1 MPPARPLTHLTLIF
15 AGALLLSVLA
25 ALAFA
30 ADAHP
35 ECAAIPGDVGPC
47 DYWGRVAEY
56 GPFIILWGTLILAG
70 LGSAIWLVLMAVLG
84 FAALLRPNS
93 GDR

>member
-1 MPPARPLTHLTLIF
+1 MRPLRHLTFIF
-15 AGALLLSVLA
+15 VGAVLVSTLA

-47 DYWGRVAEY
+47 GYWGRVAEY
-56 GPFIILWGTLILAG
+56 GPFIMVWGTLILAG
-70 LGSAIWLVLMAVLG
+70 LGAAVWLVVMAVLG
-84 FAALLRPNS
+84 LVTLLRPR
-93 GDR
+93 DH